1 MHDSENGG
9 QPGREGAEKDPAGL
23 DNPLTEGLRLLPRP
37 SPCAVV
43 IFGATGDLTRR
54 KLMPALFNLARQGL
68 LPQCFQIVG
77 TSRSVLS
84 NEEFRES
91 MRSALQE
98 FGSVGGTGGQ
108 LLESFLEDLTYVPS
122 DSEDPASFQDLASHL
137 QHLDETA
144 GTSGNRLFYL
154 AVPPAGY
161 GPIARGLGEADLRRS
176 TGWTRL
182 IVEKPFG
189 RDLATMLELNRQLL
203 RFFAEEQVYRID
215 HYLGKETVQ
224 NIMVLRFANG
234 IFEPFWNQ
242 QYVDHVQITAAE
254 SLGVGT
260 RGAYYDRSGAVRDM
274 IQNHLLQVLSLIA
287 MEPPVSLDANAIRD
301 EKSKVVRSIRPIT
314 HEEVESA
321 AVGGQYGPGAVAG
334 ESVAGYREEER
345 VDPASSTPTY
355 AAVRFFVDNWRW
367 AGVPF
372 YLRTGKRLPRKVTEV
387 AIQFKRAPH
396 MLFRQDAGILSD
408 PNVLIVRVQP
418 DEGITLR
425 FKAKIPGQAIK
436 IRNVSMDFDY
446 GSSFGRS
453 SPPAYERLL
462 LDALVGDSTL
472 FARGDEVES
481 SWRLLM
487 PLLEV
492 WDGTAAPRFPNYEAG
507 SWGPEEAE
515 SWMARDQ
522 HRWRR
527 P

>member
-1 MHDSENGG
+1 MSGSEAAGQSTGEREKYSGG
-9 QPGREGAEKDPAGL
+9 VG
-23 DNPLTEGLRLLPRP
+23 NPLIEGLRLLARP

-77 TSRSVLS
+77 TSRSPLRD
-84 NEEFRES
+84 EEFRDS

-98 FGSVGGTGGQ
+98 FGSVHGAESE
-108 LLESFLEDLTYVPS
+108 LLESFLKALTYVPTDS
-122 DSEDPASFQDLASHL
+122 DVPSVFRDLASHL
-137 QHLDETA
+137 EHLDKSA

-154 AVPPAGY
+154 AVPPVTYA
-161 GPIARGLGEADLRRS
+161 PIAAALGEAGLQRS
-176 TGWTRL
+176 KGWTRL

-189 RDLATMLELNRQLL
+189 RDLNTMLELNRQIL
-203 RFFAEEQVYRID
+203 RFFAEDQIYRID

-242 QYVDHVQITAAE
+242 QYVNHVQITAAE

-260 RGAYYDRSGAVRDM
+260 RGEYYDQSGAVRDM
-274 IQNHLLQVLSLIA
+274 IQNHLLQMLSLIA
-287 MEPPVSLDANAIRD
+287 MEPPISLDSNAIRD
-301 EKSKVVRSIRPIT
+301 EKNKLIRSIRPIP
-314 HEEVESA
+314 HEEVQVA
-321 AVGGQYGPGAVAG
+321 AVRGQYAGGAVAG
-334 ESVAGYREEER
+334 EPVPGYREEGR
-345 VDPASSTPTY
+345 VDPASRTPTY
-355 AAVRFFVDNWRW
+355 AAVRLFVDNWRW
-367 AGVPF
+367 AKVPF
-372 YLRTGKRLPRKVTEV
+372 YLRTGKRMPRKVTEV
-387 AIQFKRAPH
+387 AIQFRRAPH
-396 MLFRQDAGILSD
+396 LLFRQDAGILSD
-408 PNVLIVRVQP
+408 PNVLIVRVEP

-462 LDALVGDSTL
+462 LDALIGESTL
-472 FARGDEVES
+472 FARGDMVET

-492 WDGTAAPRFPNYEAG
+492 WDGSKAPDFPNYEAG
-507 SWGPEEAE
+507 SWGPEKSE
-515 SWMARDQ
+515 SWIAADQ
-522 HRWRR
+522 QRWRC

>member
-1 MHDSENGG
+1 MTFDSH
-9 QPGREGAEKDPAGL
+9 
-23 DNPLTEGLRLLPRP
+23 DNPLTEGLRLQPRP
-37 SPCAVV
+37 GPCAVV
-43 IFGATGDLTRR
+43 IFGASGDLTRR
-54 KLMPALFNLARQGL
+54 KLMPGLFNLARQGL
-68 LPQCFQIVG
+68 LPQCFRVIG
-77 TSRSVLS
+77 SSRSDLAD
-84 NEEFRES
+84 EQFRDS
-91 MRSALQE
+91 MRTGLLE
-98 FGSVGGTGGQ
+98 FASVGPSESE
-108 LLESFLEDLTYVPS
+108 LLESFLEDLTYVRAVA
-122 DSEDPASFQDLASHL
+122 DDASSFRRLDLHL
-137 QHLDETA
+137 QGLDDSS

-154 AVPPAGY
+154 AVPPNGY
-161 GPIARGLGEADLRRS
+161 GPITEALGEAGLNRS

-189 RDLATMLELNRQLL
+189 RDLASMLALNRKVLEV
-203 RFFAEEQVYRID
+203 FEEDQVYRID

-254 SLGVGT
+254 SIGIGS
-260 RGAYYDRSGAVRDM
+260 RGGYYDQSGAVRDM

-287 MEPPVSLDANAIRD
+287 MEPPVSLDSNAIRD
-301 EKSKVVRSIRPIT
+301 EKTKVARSIRPIT
-314 HEEVESA
+314 HEEVGRMA
-321 AVGGQYGPGAVAG
+321 LAGQYGPGAISG
-334 ESVAGYREEER
+334 EPVAGYRQEAH
-345 VDPASSTPTY
+345 VDTASNTPTY
-355 AAVRFFVDNWRW
+355 AALRLLVDNWRW

-387 AIQFKRAPH
+387 AIQFRRAPH
-396 MLFRQDAGILSD
+396 LLFRQDAGILTD
-408 PNVLIVRVQP
+408 PNVLIVRIQP

-425 FKAKIPGQAIK
+425 FKAKIPGQAIR

-462 LDALVGDSTL
+462 LDAMMGDATL
-472 FARGDEVES
+472 FARGDMVEA
-481 SWRLLM
+481 SWRLVM

-492 WDGTAAPRFPNYEAG
+492 WEESSGVHFPNYEAG
-507 SWGPEEAE
+507 SWGPEEAN
-515 SWMARDQ
+515 SWIARDQ

>member
-1 MHDSENGG
+1 MKLDS
-9 QPGREGAEKDPAGL
+9 L
-23 DNPLTEGLRLLPRP
+23 DNPLTEGLRLQPRP
-37 SPCAVV
+37 DPCAVV

-54 KLMPALFNLARQGL
+54 KLMPGLFNLARQGL
-68 LPQCFQIVG
+68 LPQCFRVIG
-77 TSRSVLS
+77 TSRSDLS
-84 NEEFRES
+84 DQVFRLS
-91 MRSALQE
+91 MRTALKE
-98 FGSVGGTGGQ
+98 FAAVGGAESE
-108 LLESFLEDLTYVPS
+108 LLESFLEDLTYVRT
-122 DSEDPASFQDLASHL
+122 DAEDATSFRQLGSHL
-137 QHLDETA
+137 QGLDDSS

-154 AVPPAGY
+154 AVPPSGY
-161 GPIARGLGEADLRRS
+161 GPISEALGEARLNRS
-176 TGWTRL
+176 AGWTRL

-189 RDLATMLELNRQLL
+189 RDLESMLRLNRKVLEV
-203 RFFAEEQVYRID
+203 FEEDQVYRID

-254 SLGVGT
+254 SMGIGS
-260 RGAYYDRSGAVRDM
+260 RGAYYDRSGTVRDM

-287 MEPPVSLDANAIRD
+287 MEPPVWLDSNAIRD
-301 EKSKVVRSIRPIT
+301 EKTKVARSIRPIK
-314 HEEVESA
+314 HEEVA
-321 AVGGQYGPGAVAG
+321 MAGVRGQYGPGAIAG
-334 ESVAGYREEER
+334 EPVSGYREEGQ
-345 VDPASSTPTY
+345 VDPASNTPTY
-355 AAVRFFVDNWRW
+355 AAIRLFVDNWRW

-396 MLFRQDAGILSD
+396 LLFRQDAGILSD
-408 PNVLIVRVQP
+408 PNVLIVRIQP

-425 FKAKIPGQAIK
+425 FKAKIPGQAIR
-436 IRNVSMDFDY
+436 IRNVNMDFDY

-462 LDALVGDSTL
+462 LDALIGDATL
-472 FARGDEVES
+472 FTRGDMVEA
-481 SWRLLM
+481 SWRLVM

-492 WDGTAAPRFPNYEAG
+492 WEETPADFPNYEAG
-507 SWGPEEAE
+507 SWGPEEAN
-515 SWMARDQ
+515 SWIARDR

>member
-1 MHDSENGG
+1 MTLDS
-9 QPGREGAEKDPAGL
+9 L
-23 DNPLTEGLRLLPRP
+23 DNPLTEGLRLQPRP
-37 SPCAVV
+37 APCAVV
-43 IFGATGDLTRR
+43 IFGASGDLARR
-54 KLMPALFNLARQGL
+54 KLMPGLFNLARQGL
-68 LPQCFQIVG
+68 LPQCFRVIG
-77 TSRSVLS
+77 TSRSDLAD
-84 NEEFRES
+84 EQFRDS
-91 MRSALQE
+91 MRTGLAE
-98 FGSVGGTGGQ
+98 FASVGPSERE
-108 LLESFLEDLTYVPS
+108 LLESFLEELTYVRAEA
-122 DSEDPASFQDLASHL
+122 DDAASFRRLDSHL
-137 QHLDETA
+137 QGLDNSS

-154 AVPPAGY
+154 AVPPSGY
-161 GPIARGLGEADLRRS
+161 GPITEALGEAGLNRS

-189 RDLATMLELNRQLL
+189 RDLESMLALNRKVLEV
-203 RFFAEEQVYRID
+203 FEEDQVYRID

-254 SLGVGT
+254 SIGIGS
-260 RGAYYDRSGAVRDM
+260 RGAYYAQSGAVRDM

-287 MEPPVSLDANAIRD
+287 MEPPVSLDSNAIRD
-301 EKSKVVRSIRPIT
+301 EKTKLVRSIRPIT
-314 HEEVESA
+314 HEEVATVARS
-321 AVGGQYGPGAVAG
+321 GQYGPGAIAG
-334 ESVAGYREEER
+334 EPVAGYRE
-345 VDPASSTPTY
+345 DAHIDTASNTPTY
-355 AAVRFFVDNWRW
+355 AALRLLVDNWRW

-396 MLFRQDAGILSD
+396 LLFRQDAGILTD
-408 PNVLIVRVQP
+408 PNVLIVRIQP

-425 FKAKIPGQAIK
+425 FKAKIPGQAIR

-446 GSSFGRS
+446 GSSFGRP

-462 LDALVGDSTL
+462 LDALMGDATL
-472 FARGDEVES
+472 FARGDMVET
-481 SWRLLM
+481 SWRLIM

-492 WDGTAAPRFPNYEAG
+492 WEESSGAHFPNYEAG
-507 SWGPEEAE
+507 SWGPEEAN
-515 SWMARDQ
+515 SWIARDQ

>member
-1 MHDSENGG
+1 MTLDS
-9 QPGREGAEKDPAGL
+9 L
-23 DNPLTEGLRLLPRP
+23 DNPLTEGLRLQPRP
-37 SPCAVV
+37 APCAVV
-43 IFGATGDLTRR
+43 IFGARGDLARR
-54 KLMPALFNLARQGL
+54 KLMPGLFNLARQGL
-68 LPQCFQIVG
+68 LPQCFRVIG
-77 TSRSVLS
+77 TSRSDLAD
-84 NEEFRES
+84 EQFRDS
-91 MRSALQE
+91 MRTGLAE
-98 FGSVGGTGGQ
+98 FASVGPSERE
-108 LLESFLEDLTYVPS
+108 LLESFLEELTYVRAEA
-122 DSEDPASFQDLASHL
+122 DDAASFRRLDSHL
-137 QHLDETA
+137 QGLDNSS

-154 AVPPAGY
+154 AVPPSGY
-161 GPIARGLGEADLRRS
+161 GPITEALGEAGLNRS

-189 RDLATMLELNRQLL
+189 RDLESMLALNRKVLEV
-203 RFFAEEQVYRID
+203 FEEDQVYRID

-254 SLGVGT
+254 SIGIGS
-260 RGAYYDRSGAVRDM
+260 RGAYYDQSGAVRDM

-287 MEPPVSLDANAIRD
+287 MEPPVSLDSNAIRD
-301 EKSKVVRSIRPIT
+301 EKTKLVRSIRPIT
-314 HEEVESA
+314 HEEVATVARS
-321 AVGGQYGPGAVAG
+321 GQYGPGAIAG
-334 ESVAGYREEER
+334 EPVAGYREEAHI
-345 VDPASSTPTY
+345 DTASNTPTY
-355 AAVRFFVDNWRW
+355 AALRLLVDNWRW

-396 MLFRQDAGILSD
+396 LLFRQDAGILTD
-408 PNVLIVRVQP
+408 PNVLIVRIQP

-425 FKAKIPGQAIK
+425 FKAKIPGQAIR

-446 GSSFGRS
+446 GSSFGRP

-462 LDALVGDSTL
+462 LDALMGDATL
-472 FARGDEVES
+472 FARGDMVET

-492 WDGTAAPRFPNYEAG
+492 WEESSGAHFPNYEAG
-507 SWGPEEAE
+507 SWGPEEAN
-515 SWMARDQ
+515 SWIARDQ

>member
-1 MHDSENGG
+1 MNFDS
-9 QPGREGAEKDPAGL
+9 L

-37 SPCAVV
+37 APCAVV

-54 KLMPALFNLARQGL
+54 KLMPGLFNLARQGL
-68 LPQCFQIVG
+68 LPQCFRVIG
-77 TSRSVLS
+77 ISRSDLADEQFRDSVRTGLA
-84 NEEFRES
+84 EF
-91 MRSALQE
+91 A
-98 FGSVGGTGGQ
+98 SVGPSESE
-108 LLESFLEDLTYVPS
+108 LLESFLEDLTYIRAEA
-122 DSEDPASFQDLASHL
+122 EDAASFRQLGSHL
-137 QHLDETA
+137 QGLDDSS

-154 AVPPAGY
+154 AVPPSGY
-161 GPIARGLGEADLRRS
+161 GPITEALGEAGLNRS

-189 RDLATMLELNRQLL
+189 RDLASMLALNRKVLEV
-203 RFFAEEQVYRID
+203 FKEDQVYRID

-254 SLGVGT
+254 SIGIGS
-260 RGAYYDRSGAVRDM
+260 RGAYYDQSGAVRDM

-287 MEPPVSLDANAIRD
+287 MEPPVSLDSNAIRD
-301 EKSKVVRSIRPIT
+301 EKTKVARSIRPIR
-314 HEEVESA
+314 HEEVARA
-321 AVGGQYGPGAVAG
+321 ALPGQYGPGAIAG
-334 ESVAGYREEER
+334 EPIPGYREEAN
-345 VDPASSTPTY
+345 VDTASNTPTY
-355 AAVRFFVDNWRW
+355 AAIRLLVDNWRW

-396 MLFRQDAGILSD
+396 LLFRQDAGILTD
-408 PNVLIVRVQP
+408 PNVLIVRIQP

-425 FKAKIPGQAIK
+425 FKAKIPGQAIR

-462 LDALVGDSTL
+462 LDALIGDATL
-472 FARGDEVES
+472 FSRGDMVEA
-481 SWRLLM
+481 SWRLVM
-487 PLLEV
+487 PLLEE
-492 WDGTAAPRFPNYEAG
+492 WEESTAAHFPNYEAG
-507 SWGPEEAE
+507 SWGPEEAN
-515 SWMARDQ
+515 SWIARDR